1 VRGSA
6 GSGAGV
12 GDVKNKVVQ
21 ECERVRRKRSRNVRV
36 VSRN

>member
-12 GDVKNKVVQ
+12 SGVQHKVVL
-21 ECERVRRKRSRNVRV
+21 ECEGVRRKWIRNVSV

>member
-1 VRGSA
+1 MRSSA

-12 GDVKNKVVQ
+12 RGVQHKVVQ
-21 ECERVRRKRSRNVRV
+21 ECEDVRRKLSRNVRE